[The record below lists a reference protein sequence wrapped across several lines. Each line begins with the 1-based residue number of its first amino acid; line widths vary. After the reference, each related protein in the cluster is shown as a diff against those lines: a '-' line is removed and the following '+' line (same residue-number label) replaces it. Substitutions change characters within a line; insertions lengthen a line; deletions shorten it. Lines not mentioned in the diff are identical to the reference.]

1 LEHPDFKLI
10 KIRQEMSEIDN
21 KILINVEDDETRIAL
36 LRGNKLDNLYIE
48 QTHRSQKV
56 GNIYCGKVIKV
67 QPSFQ
72 AAFIDYGEERHGFL
86 SLTDINFQVYK
97 PSREGR
103 GRPSIAQLLKPGQKI
118 LVQVIKDEIGHK
130 GASLTTNISLAGRFL
145 VFMPDSDRGG
155 VSKKIEDEDQRARL
169 RHLLKGL
176 GSENSS
182 AIIRTV
188 GVDRSLT
195 ELKRDYTILRR
206 TWNEIKDEYEE
217 QSTPGLLYQE
227 EDAMLRMIRDYYNDS
242 VTEVVIDEPASFQH
256 ALEFFKAHMPAEQKK
271 LQLYLGEKSLF
282 STYDIEGQIEVL
294 HHQQVPLPSGGSLVI
309 MPTEALVAIDV
320 NSGRS
325 TQERNV
331 EATALRTNLEAAEEV
346 SRQLRLRNLGGLI
359 VVDFIDMEN
368 TKNRLAVEQLIEEEM
383 SSDKAK
389 TSFGVISK
397 FGLLELS
404 RQRIASSLSLNS
416 IEITLGNRILRK
428 IHDSAIEQKVM
439 QVHIRLPLKLA
450 THLLNVKRQRITQ
463 MEMDYGIRISIT
475 PDTLLGVE
483 EIPEME
489 VTLKGQGGGKTRT
502 SVPIS
507 ASDMRDD
514 KPGRK
519 KGRAKK
525 EQDKKEFDK
534 KDDSVTVKSSPEK
547 KTADEQIK
555 STETPQ
561 KTLPKNEV
569 IKSAKETSLKTELPD
584 TTAEAK
590 KGTEE
595 SSVRDP
601 QKTAETDKKLAEI
614 SKPSIDKAIKAEE
627 TVVLFKSSHEPVKKQ
642 PAPKNKI
649 STPEKLTENK
659 EERTVT
665 TYTSVHLEDQHNLTE
680 KTKIVAVNK
689 TEKENAA
696 ETPMF
701 SSVHLGDAEKKAKQ
715 FAAKQDSKAPATA
728 EKKLPVT
735 EKKSVKS
742 AARKS
747 TAKKPVAKK
756 TDSSKDSVKA
766 QPKKAKVESPEKSG
780 AKSKSAQSKVSAA
793 KKDPVKSTTPKRAEE
808 DKNSSSKSV
817 KKTTKPKPKAKIP
830 QKQKN
835 KPVTPAT
842 APKAEESAA

>member
-1 LEHPDFKLI
+1 
-10 KIRQEMSEIDN
+10 MSEIDN
-21 KILINVEDDETRIAL
+21 KILINVEDDEARIAL

-525 EQDKKEFDK
+525 EQYKKEFDK

-659 EERTVT
+659 EEPTVT

-701 SSVHLGDAEKKAKQ
+701 SSVHLGDAVKKTKQ
-715 FAAKQDSKAPATA
+715 FAEKQDSKTPATA
-728 EKKLPVT
+728 EKTLPVT

-780 AKSKSAQSKVSAA
+780 AKSKSAQSKVSVA

>member
-21 KILINVEDDETRIAL
+21 KILINVEDDEARIAL

-659 EERTVT
+659 EEPTVT

-780 AKSKSAQSKVSAA
+780 AKSKSAQSKVSVA

>member
-1 LEHPDFKLI
+1 
-10 KIRQEMSEIDN
+10 MSEIDN

-242 VTEVVIDEPASFQH
+242 VTVVVIDEPASFQH
-256 ALEFFKAHMPAEQKK
+256 ALEFFKTHMPAEQKK

-416 IEITLGNRILRK
+416 IEITLANRILRK

-659 EERTVT
+659 EEPTVT

-728 EKKLPVT
+728 EKTLPVT

-756 TDSSKDSVKA
+756 TDSSKASVKA

-780 AKSKSAQSKVSAA
+780 AKSKSAQSKVSVA

>member
-1 LEHPDFKLI
+1 MTEL
-10 KIRQEMSEIDN
+10 DN

-36 LRGNKLDNLYIE
+36 LHGNKLDNLYIE
-48 QTHRSQKV
+48 QTHRAQKV

-86 SLTDINFQVYK
+86 SLSDINFQVYK
-97 PSREGR
+97 PNREGR
-103 GRPSIAQLLKPGQKI
+103 GRPSITQVLKPGQKI

-130 GASLTTNISLAGRFL
+130 GASITTNISLAGRFL

-176 GSENSS
+176 GTENSS

-217 QSTPGLLYQE
+217 QSTPGILYQE

-242 VTEVVIDEPASFQH
+242 VAEVVIDEPIAFQH
-256 ALEFFKAHMPAEQKK
+256 ALEFFKTHMPAEQNK
-271 LQLYLGEKSLF
+271 LHLYLGEKSLF

-325 TQERNV
+325 TQERNI

-346 SRQLRLRNLGGLI
+346 ARQLRLRNLGGLI

-368 TKNRLAVEQLIEEEM
+368 SKNRLAVEQKIEEDM

-404 RQRIASSLSLNS
+404 RQRISSSLSLNS
-416 IEITLGNRILRK
+416 IEITLANRILRK

-475 PDTLLGVE
+475 PDPLLGVE
-483 EIPEME
+483 EIQEME
-489 VTLKGQGGGKTRT
+489 VTLKGQGGGETRT

-514 KPGRK
+514 KQARK
-519 KGRAKK
+519 KSRTKK
-525 EQDKKEFDK
+525 EPDKKEFDK
-534 KDDSVTVKSSPEK
+534 KDNSETTQSSPEMK
-547 KTADEQIK
+547 KADEQVK
-555 STETPQ
+555 STETPA
-561 KTLPKNEV
+561 KSLSNNAEA
-569 IKSAKETSLKTELPD
+569 KSAKESSLKPKLPE

-590 KGTEE
+590 NKTEQSAVKDSPKTTAKG
-595 SSVRDP
+595 
-601 QKTAETDKKLAEI
+601 KKQAEI
-614 SKPSIDKAIKAEE
+614 SQPSNVSKDEAETAEE
-627 TVVLFKSSHEPVKKQ
+627 NVVLFKSNHEPVKAQ
-642 PAPKNKI
+642 SAPEKII
-649 STPEKLTENK
+649 STPEKIAENNAVPEITSYK
-659 EERTVT
+659 
-665 TYTSVHLEDQHNLTE
+665 SVHLEDQNNLTE
-680 KTKIVAVNK
+680 NTKIVPVNK
-689 TEKENAA
+689 TVKEDST
-696 ETPMF
+696 EMPMF
-701 SSVHLGDAEKKAKQ
+701 SSVHLGDAEKKATQ
-715 FAAKQDSKAPATA
+715 LAAMQDSKSPAEAVKTAPVP
-728 EKKLPVT
+728 EKKP
-735 EKKSVKS
+735 VKS
-742 AARKS
+742 ASRKS
-747 TAKKPVAKK
+747 TATKPGSKK
-756 TDSSKDSVKA
+756 TVPSKVNTKA
-766 QPKKAKVESPEKSG
+766 LPKKAKVESAKKPV
-780 AKSKSAQSKVSAA
+780 AKSKTVQSKVSAV
-793 KKDPVKSTTPKRAEE
+793 KKEPVKSTTTKPAVL
-808 DKNSSSKSV
+808 DKNSPAKSP
-817 KKTTKPKPKAKIP
+817 KTTKSKPVVKNP
-830 QKQKN
+830 PKQKN
-835 KPVTPAT
+835 KPVTTAAPA
-842 APKAEESAA
+842 KADESVA

>member
-1 LEHPDFKLI
+1 MTK
-10 KIRQEMSEIDN
+10 IDN

-36 LRGNKLDNLYIE
+36 LHGNKLDNLYIE

-86 SLTDINFQVYK
+86 SLSDINFQVYK

-103 GRPSIAQLLKPGQKI
+103 GRPSITQLLKPGQKI

-242 VTEVVIDEPASFQH
+242 VTEVVIDEPVAFQH
-256 ALEFFKAHMPAEQKK
+256 ALEFFKTHMPAEQKK

-282 STYDIEGQIEVL
+282 SAYDIEGQIEVL

-416 IEITLGNRILRK
+416 IEITLANRILRK

-489 VTLKGQGGGKTRT
+489 VTLKGQGGGETRT

-525 EQDKKEFDK
+525 EQDKKDFDK
-534 KDDSVTVKSSPEK
+534 KDDSVTVKSSPDK
-547 KTADEQIK
+547 KTADEQTK
-555 STETPQ
+555 SKETPP

-569 IKSAKETSLKTELPD
+569 LKSAKETSLKTELPD

-614 SKPSIDKAIKAEE
+614 SKPSIDKAEKAEE

-642 PAPKNKI
+642 SAPKNII

-659 EERTVT
+659 EEPTVT
-665 TYTSVHLEDQHNLTE
+665 TYTSVHFEDQHNLTE

-689 TEKENAA
+689 TEKENAV

-728 EKKLPVT
+728 EKTFPVT
-735 EKKSVKS
+735 GKKSVKS

-756 TDSSKDSVKA
+756 TDSSKTSAKA
-766 QPKKAKVESPEKSG
+766 KPKKAKVESPEKSG
-780 AKSKSAQSKVSAA
+780 AKSKSAQNKVSAV
-793 KKDPVKSTTPKRAEE
+793 KKDSVKSTTPKRAEQE
-808 DKNSSSKSV
+808 KNSPAKSV
-817 KKTTKPKPKAKIP
+817 KTTKTKPKAKIP
-830 QKQKN
+830 QKQQN

>member
-1 LEHPDFKLI
+1 
-10 KIRQEMSEIDN
+10 MSEIDN

-659 EERTVT
+659 EERIVT

-689 TEKENAA
+689 TEKEKAA

-715 FAAKQDSKAPATA
+715 FAAKQDSKAPAAA
-728 EKKLPVT
+728 EKTLTVT

-742 AARKS
+742 AVRKS
-747 TAKKPVAKK
+747 TAKKPAAKK
-756 TDSSKDSVKA
+756 TDSSKASVKA

>member
-1 LEHPDFKLI
+1 
-10 KIRQEMSEIDN
+10 MSEIDN
-21 KILINVEDDETRIAL
+21 KILINVEDDEARIAL

-256 ALEFFKAHMPAEQKK
+256 ALEFFKTHMPAEQKK

-416 IEITLGNRILRK
+416 IEITLANRILRK

-756 TDSSKDSVKA
+756 TDSSKASVKA

>member
-1 LEHPDFKLI
+1 
-10 KIRQEMSEIDN
+10 MSEIDN

-256 ALEFFKAHMPAEQKK
+256 ALEFFKTHMPAEQKK

-659 EERTVT
+659 EEPTVT

-728 EKKLPVT
+728 EKTLPVT

-756 TDSSKDSVKA
+756 TDSSKASVKA

>member
-659 EERTVT
+659 EEPTVT

-701 SSVHLGDAEKKAKQ
+701 SSVHLGDAVKKAKQ

-728 EKKLPVT
+728 EKTLTVT

-742 AARKS
+742 AVRKS

-756 TDSSKDSVKA
+756 TDSSKASVKA

>member
-1 LEHPDFKLI
+1 
-10 KIRQEMSEIDN
+10 MSEIDN
-21 KILINVEDDETRIAL
+21 KILINVEDDEARIAL

-416 IEITLGNRILRK
+416 IEITLANRILRK

-659 EERTVT
+659 EEPTVT

-728 EKKLPVT
+728 EKTLPVT

-756 TDSSKDSVKA
+756 TDSSKASVKA

-780 AKSKSAQSKVSAA
+780 AKSKSAQSKVSVA

>member
-1 LEHPDFKLI
+1 
-10 KIRQEMSEIDN
+10 MSEIDN

-242 VTEVVIDEPASFQH
+242 VTVVVIDEPASFQH
-256 ALEFFKAHMPAEQKK
+256 ALEFFKTHMPAEQKK

-416 IEITLGNRILRK
+416 IEITLANRILRK

-756 TDSSKDSVKA
+756 TDSSKASVKA

-780 AKSKSAQSKVSAA
+780 AKSKSAQSKVSVA

>member
-256 ALEFFKAHMPAEQKK
+256 ALEFFKTHMPAEQKK

-416 IEITLGNRILRK
+416 IEITLANRILRK

-659 EERTVT
+659 EEPTVT

-715 FAAKQDSKAPATA
+715 FAAKQDSKAPAAA
-728 EKKLPVT
+728 EKTLTVT

-742 AARKS
+742 AVRKS

-756 TDSSKDSVKA
+756 TDSSKASVKA

>member
-1 LEHPDFKLI
+1 
-10 KIRQEMSEIDN
+10 MTEIDN

-86 SLTDINFQVYK
+86 SLSDINFQVYK

-103 GRPSIAQLLKPGQKI
+103 GRPSITQLLKPGQKI

-206 TWNEIKDEYEE
+206 TWNEIKDDYEE
-217 QSTPGLLYQE
+217 QSTPGILYQE

-242 VTEVVIDEPASFQH
+242 VTEVMIDEPVAFQH
-256 ALEFFKAHMPAEQKK
+256 ALEFFKTHMPAEQKK

-416 IEITLGNRILRK
+416 IEITLANRILRK

-534 KDDSVTVKSSPEK
+534 KDDSVTVKSSPDK
-547 KTADEQIK
+547 KTADEQTK
-555 STETPQ
+555 STETPP
-561 KTLPKNEV
+561 KTLSKNEV
-569 IKSAKETSLKTELPD
+569 LKSAKETSLKTELPD

-601 QKTAETDKKLAEI
+601 QKTVETDKKLAEI
-614 SKPSIDKAIKAEE
+614 SKPSIDKAEKAEE

-642 PAPKNKI
+642 SAPKNKI
-649 STPEKLTENK
+649 STPEKLAENK
-659 EERTVT
+659 EESTVT
-665 TYTSVHLEDQHNLTE
+665 TYKSVHLEDQHNLTE

-689 TEKENAA
+689 TEKENAL

-701 SSVHLGDAEKKAKQ
+701 SSVHLGEAEKKAKQ

-728 EKKLPVT
+728 EKTLPVT

-742 AARKS
+742 AVRKS

-756 TDSSKDSVKA
+756 TDSSKNSAKA
-766 QPKKAKVESPEKSG
+766 KPKKAKVESPEKSV
-780 AKSKSAQSKVSAA
+780 AKSKSAQIKVSAA
-793 KKDPVKSTTPKRAEE
+793 KEDPVKSTTPNPSEQ

-817 KKTTKPKPKAKIP
+817 KTTKPKPKPKAKIH
-830 QKQKN
+830 QKQQN

-842 APKAEESAA
+842 APKAEDSAA